1 GEVGRRVATV
11 APDDRRDRE
20 LRCALQVVVEQQ
32 HELPGFGAFGLRLV
46 ERLQA
51 HAGLRF
57 EVDEA

>member
-1 GEVGRRVATV
+1 MT
-11 APDDRRDRE
+11 
-20 LRCALQVVVEQQ
+20 
-32 HELPGFGAFGLRLV
+32 PGGVWTPGAAFGLRLV